1 MQWIVSGVEIED
13 DLFLCLPMRFEDV
26 IDEQRHDRRRVMG
39 DLVVV
44 RGARPARAQDCQR
57 CAEPPRGGLR
67 RDRSAKST

>member
-44 RGARPARAQDCQR
+44 
-57 CAEPPRGGLR
+57 
-67 RDRSAKST
+67 